1 MFWKNENPN
10 LFELAKEYERNKR
23 HIKALMERQK
33 AIEEEVEA
41 AGLVLQKAKKPPVDG
56 KWELPAWTVTFS
68 SRVNVHNATAKAFL
82 RGHPEYWGCF
92 EQKLSARKPKLLK
105 AYEGAP
111 VSIVKDLEEVFE
123 LVASKPRFKVKI
135 KEDQS

>member
-1 MFWKNENPN
+1 MFWKNESLD
-10 LFELAKEYERNKR
+10 LFALAEEYQRNKR
-23 HIKALMERQK
+23 HIKEFTERQK
-33 AIEEEVEA
+33 QIEEEVEA
-41 AGLVLQKAKKPPVDG
+41 AGLVLQKAKRPPVDG

-68 SRVNVHNATAKAFL
+68 SRVNVHTATAKAFL

-111 VSIVKDLEEVFE
+111 PYIAKDLEEVFE
-123 LVASKPRFKVKI
+123 LVASKPRFKVKED
-135 KEDQS
+135 KE